1 MSELKV
7 ASIKGLNASSAA
19 ISIDN
24 SSGTCTANIS
34 SVGGGALS
42 NRRMNINGA
51 VLINQRGN
59 KTGLTVSGAPHYVV
73 DRFRHYFTEGT
84 FSISQENDAPAGTG
98 FTKSLKIQCT
108 TADTSQDAGAV
119 HNLTYPFEGQDLQRL
134 AKGSSGAKQLAVQFW
149 CKAYQTGTF
158 TITLFDEDN
167 MRFTNQNFTI
177 STSNTWEKK
186 ELIFPADTTGT
197 ITADNSASLNLD
209 IKLAAGSNY
218 TSGSLQTAWGAST
231 TANSG
236 VGQTVNIADN
246 TNNNFYITGLQIEVG
261 NVHTEFEHKVISEE
275 LNMCRRY
282 FQTSFASNP
291 GTTNTDNTGLVLFG
305 GGRTGDTTSFL
316 GGSYVQLSPSMRAA
330 PTVTTF
336 DVATPRNTNKCH
348 RHTYG
353 FAGAND
359 QSVTIT
365 DVNINSFVVRSG
377 GSHSANGIIYH
388 WMCEA
393 EL

>member
-24 SSGTCTANIS
+24 SSGACTANIS

-84 FSISQENDAPAGTG
+84 FSISQENDAPAGSG

-119 HNLTYPFEGQDLQRL
+119 HNVTYPFEGQDLQGL
-134 AKGSSGAKQLAVQFW
+134 AKGTSGAKQLAVQFW
-149 CKAYQTGTF
+149 CKAFQTGTF
-158 TITLFDEDN
+158 NVTLFDEDN
-167 MRFTNQNFTI
+167 SRFTNQNFTI
-177 STSNTWEKK
+177 SASNTWEKK
-186 ELIFPADTTGT
+186 ELIFPADTTGA

-246 TNNNFYITGLQIEVG
+246 TNNNFYITGLQIEIG
-261 NVHTEFEHKVISEE
+261 NVHTDFEHRLVSQELALAHRYCYVLDMATNRFVESGTGMSQSTTISRHFIQLPVPMRTNPSFTGTATAVRFYAADIGDNFNANTYVFSATPVKENC
-275 LNMCRRY
+275 LGVSLY
-282 FQTSFASNP
+282 GVTSSITA
-291 GTTNTDNTGLVLFG
+291 GQAGIIQAMAD
-305 GGRTGDTTSFL
+305 
-316 GGSYVQLSPSMRAA
+316 GSM
-330 PTVTTF
+330 TF
-336 DVATPRNTNKCH
+336 D
-348 RHTYG
+348 
-353 FAGAND
+353 
-359 QSVTIT
+359 S
-365 DVNINSFVVRSG
+365 
-377 GSHSANGIIYH
+377 
-388 WMCEA
+388 

>member
-1 MSELKV
+1 MLEIKV
-7 ASIKGLNASSAA
+7 NSIKGVSASTAA

-34 SVGGGALS
+34 SVNGGALS
-42 NRRMNINGA
+42 SRRMNINGA
-51 VLINQRGN
+51 CLVNQRGN

-108 TADTSQDAGAV
+108 SADTSQDAGAV

-158 TITLFDEDN
+158 NITLFDEDN
-167 MRFTNQNFTI
+167 NRFTNQNFTI
-177 STSNTWEKK
+177 SASNTWEKK
-186 ELIFPADTTGT
+186 ELIFPADTTGA

-209 IKLAAGSNY
+209 IRLAAGSNY

-246 TNNNFYITGLQIEVG
+246 TNNNFYITGLQIEMG
-261 NVHTEFEHKVISEE
+261 NVHTDFEHRSFGQE
-275 LNMCRRY
+275 LALAQRY
-282 FQTSFASNP
+282 YYKHAEGASKDM
-291 GTTNTDNTGLVLFG
+291 GVGGYYRADLFFFSIDFPV
-305 GGRTGDTTSFL
+305 T
-316 GGSYVQLSPSMRAA
+316 MRAA
-330 PTVTTF
+330 PTQDYVSGTNYYQIF
-336 DVATPRNTNKCH
+336 HNNTN
-348 RHTYG
+348 
-353 FAGAND
+353 D
-359 QSVTIT
+359 QFDAFSIT
-365 DVNINSFVVRSG
+365 RMHENSAAFDTQTGTSG
-377 GSHSANGIIYH
+377 VQGSAGIINTSNASSYVAFN
-388 WMCEA
+388 A